1 MAKKSDRIVVTLE
14 CTEARK
20 EGKSPSRYHTKK
32 NKRTTTE
39 KLELRKYNPTLKR
52 VTLHKEVKS

>member
-20 EGKSPSRYHTKK
+20 EGKSPSRYVTKK
-32 NKRTTTE
+32 NKRVTTE
-39 KLELRKYNPTLKR
+39 KLELRKFNKYLNR